1 MCNVEENTVLG
12 VLSRKIDFYV
22 SKHVDTNHDQTIQ
35 LFIRSFCHLRVAC
48 DAFENA
54 ARNQRMVASALKH
67 DSPLSAAVMTGQSA
81 LMQFLKEN
89 GCDVIAEHARCD
101 KPMLFTL

>member
-1 MCNVEENTVLG
+1 MCNVEENTVLE
-12 VLSRKIDFYV
+12 VLSKKINLYL
-22 SKHVDTNHDQTIQ
+22 SKHVDTNYTQIIQ

-54 ARNQRMVASALKH
+54 ARNRRMVASALKH
-67 DSPLSAAVMTGQSA
+67 DSPLLAAVMTGQSA
-81 LMQFLKEN
+81 LMQCLKEN